1 MSPLKQIQADPT
13 LGYYYAQKG
22 VRIGPLRRFLGACVA
37 SLMRLRGPKWS
48 APAAGTPVARM
59 VSDLEKTGFAAMPE
73 KLLSVEKVQAI
84 RQDLSGAPLYDY
96 YDANKTYS
104 LSSIPSNVIKVRH
117 DPADVLACRGLMDLA
132 NDPDVLSAVAQR
144 LGAPPTLASAEVWWT
159 FGENNVASHHAFDDI
174 YHRDA
179 DDLRFVKM
187 FVYLTD
193 TGLKAGAH
201 RFILGSH
208 KDDLFIRRG
217 AISEQEVDGAYTPD
231 KMLTVTGVAGTGFLE
246 ETWGIHRALLA
257 TEGRRLMFSAI
268 YALGAHMPFAPAKP
282 LLPLPAGYDRY
293 VNRLLFY

>member
-73 KLLSVEKVQAI
+73 KLLSIEKVQAI

-282 LLPLPAGYDRY
+282 LLPLPDGYDRY